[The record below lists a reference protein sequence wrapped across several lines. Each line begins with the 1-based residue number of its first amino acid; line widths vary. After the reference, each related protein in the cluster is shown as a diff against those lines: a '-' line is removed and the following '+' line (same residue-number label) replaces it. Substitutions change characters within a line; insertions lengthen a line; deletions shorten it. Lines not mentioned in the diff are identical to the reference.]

1 MPLDENNKKIL
12 NKQKENLEE
21 WYRYLKNARNEED
34 QATEVCYL
42 LDGLLPYLED
52 DKALCKSIDLHN
64 ECSDSYIS
72 DWYLDWF
79 NDLSEDEQRDVDPE
93 LYAETQEWNAQ
104 VTANSTIN

>member
-1 MPLDENNKKIL
+1 MSNPIIKNMRESFLNSLSLLD
-12 NKQKENLEE
+12 
-21 WYRYLKNARNEED
+21 EED

-42 LDGLLPYLED
+42 LEGLLPYLED
-52 DKALCKSIDLHN
+52 DKALCKSFDLHN